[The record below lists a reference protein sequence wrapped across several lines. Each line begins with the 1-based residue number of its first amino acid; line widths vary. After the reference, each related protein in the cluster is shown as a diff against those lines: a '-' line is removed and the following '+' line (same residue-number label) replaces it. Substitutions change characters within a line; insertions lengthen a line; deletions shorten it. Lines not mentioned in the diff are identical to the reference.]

1 MTTFLK
7 FPDEQAFRA
16 ACADIG
22 ATPAPEMRIGD
33 CLLSVVG
40 LIPDGVAEEGEEQ
53 AYIEGFHV
61 NALGTLPEGWDA
73 MVVEV
78 KSPVRVFG

>member
-16 ACADIG
+16 ACAELG
-22 ATPAPEMRIGD
+22 ATVSPEMRVGD

-40 LIPDGVAEEGEEQ
+40 LISDGVAEEGEEQ
-53 AYIEGFHV
+53 IYIDGFHV
-61 NALGTLPEGWDA
+61 NALGTLPDKWDA
-73 MVVEV
+73 MVVTV